1 MQINLLKILLCA
13 LCIWFLCGHSAK
25 AQVADSLSSR
35 RLEELEVVSNAVVSA
50 SDASVPV
57 QSMSNDDF
65 ERLGLVNAADAVK
78 RMSGAQ
84 VQDYGGIGGLKTVS
98 LRGLGAN
105 HTAVGYDG
113 VAVSEA
119 NSGQVDIGRFGL
131 DNVEMLSLVVGQADD
146 IFMPARFYAS
156 AGMLNITTK
165 RPSDTSTMV
174 KAQGGSFGFAGLSA
188 RRERV
193 FGRGWSYS
201 AFLNAQRA
209 DGDYPFELVNG
220 SVVTKEKR
228 KDSDVESLNAEL
240 NLYGDFGSRGNVAAK
255 VYYYKSE
262 RGLPGA
268 VNLYKKN
275 NSERLWND
283 DFFVQAKYK
292 LPVTERLLV
301 QALAKYNY
309 SFSRYVEENRNYAG
323 GSQTD
328 KNTQHDYYA
337 SLGAHYTIAKSISV
351 ALTSDV
357 THSALRNNFID
368 GNEPQRLNSQ
378 TVLAAQYKSTLFTA
392 TASLLATYMKDSF
405 KDKSK
410 AAENKRLSPA
420 LSFSWQPL
428 PSFPLR
434 LRASFKDGFR
444 VPTFADLYYLRMGN
458 TGLKPERASQY
469 NVGITCS
476 TAVGSAGYISLSVD
490 GYYNKVKD
498 KIVALPTMY
507 VWRMQN
513 YGRVR
518 MKGVDVNLSA
528 EVALPA
534 DISLLADATYSYRH
548 TVDYTNPES
557 KNYGH
562 QIPYAPRNTGN
573 FSLTLNNR
581 WVNISYLFTVVGKR
595 YMLPQNIVE
604 NEIPS
609 YVEHSVS
616 ANREFGLGRG
626 IRLRVQGELLNVGD
640 RNYDIIRYYPMPGRS
655 WRISA
660 CLTF

>member
-1 MQINLLKILLCA
+1 MED
-13 LCIWFLCGHSAK
+13 IWMTL
-25 AQVADSLSSR
+25 
-35 RLEELEVVSNAVVSA
+35 
-50 SDASVPV
+50 
-57 QSMSNDDF
+57 
-65 ERLGLVNAADAVK
+65 
-78 RMSGAQ
+78 
-84 VQDYGGIGGLKTVS
+84 
-98 LRGLGAN
+98 
-105 HTAVGYDG
+105 
-113 VAVSEA
+113 
-119 NSGQVDIGRFGL
+119 
-131 DNVEMLSLVVGQADD
+131 
-146 IFMPARFYAS
+146 MP
-156 AGMLNITTK
+156 
-165 RPSDTSTMV
+165 
-174 KAQGGSFGFAGLSA
+174 
-188 RRERV
+188 
-193 FGRGWSYS
+193 
-201 AFLNAQRA
+201 
-209 DGDYPFELVNG
+209 
-220 SVVTKEKR
+220 
-228 KDSDVESLNAEL
+228 
-240 NLYGDFGSRGNVAAK
+240 
-255 VYYYKSE
+255 
-262 RGLPGA
+262 
-268 VNLYKKN
+268 
-275 NSERLWND
+275 
-283 DFFVQAKYK
+283 
-292 LPVTERLLV
+292 
-301 QALAKYNY
+301 
-309 SFSRYVEENRNYAG
+309 
-323 GSQTD
+323 
-328 KNTQHDYYA
+328 
-337 SLGAHYTIAKSISV
+337 YTIAKSISV

-534 DISLLADATYSYRH
+534 DISLLVDATYSYRH

-626 IRLRVQGELLNVGD
+626 VRLRVQGELLNVAD